1 MWTNVTRTNRAT
13 MAIDGATP
21 LLALTIEMALN
32 GKDFTNTFPE
42 RTFHFDDAMRLI
54 DMHPR
59 QGPVLGG
66 TVVTIDLIPGK
77 QC

>member
-1 MWTNVTRTNRAT
+1 